1 MDMTADGAETA
12 FEFDPFSKA
21 ALANPLDFY
30 RAARDRARVIY
41 SPVYDTHFVS
51 RFEDV
56 WETLTI
62 GDNTLVPTESVQPTP
77 DHLRSV
83 HHQGAP
89 PFASTDPM
97 APGTLLASPHQEELK
112 HAHVAPF
119 RPKAVAALH
128 RFVEDL
134 ARERLTELMARGKFD
149 LFLDYAAIVTAR
161 IMCHLFGMP
170 LDTADTVLERV
181 RDIGTEKPGHTEIDL
196 AVFWVEIKPYLLPA
210 IAARR
215 AAGADGSNGLID
227 GLIRYRTRPEGR
239 ALDDIEIADQLV
251 CAMVGGNES
260 TPKVMTGGLYEL
272 FQRPEQLAAVRADLD
287 ANAPIV
293 VEEMLRYCAPG
304 TYMFRLAHKDT
315 VVAGQ
320 PVKAGQRVAVMLG
333 SALRDEREFTEPDS
347 FVWNRPIPRVLTF
360 GNGQHYCIGK
370 HLAVAELRILVREF
384 LSRAHEVE
392 FLTAEG
398 DRNTGY
404 FQRGWNSLPV
414 IVRN

>member
-1 MDMTADGAETA
+1 MDMVEAA
-12 FEFDPFSKA
+12 FDFDPFSEEV
-21 ALANPLDFY
+21 LSQPEHHYRRVRDHTRVFY
-30 RAARDRARVIY
+30 SA
-41 SPVYDTHFVS
+41 PYDTHFVS

-56 WETLTI
+56 WTTLTI
-62 GDNTLVPTESVQPTP
+62 GDNALVPTESVQPTP
-77 DHLRSV
+77 EHLRTIR
-83 HHQGAP
+83 HDGAP
-89 PFASTDPM
+89 PFASIDPM
-97 APGTLLASPHQEELK
+97 APGTLLASPHQEQLK
-112 HAHVAPF
+112 HAHVGPF
-119 RPKAVAALH
+119 RPKAVAAISE
-128 RFVEDL
+128 FVRDM
-134 ARERLTELMARGKFD
+134 ARERLDELIARGKFD

-161 IMCHLFGMP
+161 LMCHLFGLP
-170 LDTADTVLERV
+170 LSAADTVLGRV
-181 RDIGTEKPGHTEIDL
+181 RDIGTEKPDHKEIDL
-196 AVFWVEIKPYLLPA
+196 ATFWVEIKPYLLPA
-210 IAARR
+210 IEARR

-227 GLIRYRTRPEGR
+227 GLIHYRTRPEGR
-239 ALDDIEIADQLV
+239 ALNDIEIADQLV

-272 FQRPEQLAAVRADLD
+272 FQRPDQLAAVRADLD
-287 ANAPIV
+287 TNVPIV

-304 TYMFRLAHKDT
+304 TYMFRVAHKDLE
-315 VVAGQ
+315 VAGQ

-333 SALRDEREFTEPDS
+333 SALRDEREFEDPDR
-347 FVWNRPIPRVLTF
+347 FIWNRPIPRVLTF

-370 HLAVAELRILVREF
+370 HLAVLELRILVHEF